1 MNYGEADAI
10 LDEATL
16 HQLPLPPPLTT
27 AVDRGQAGGK
37 PLPAAADVV
46 VIGGGIAGICT
57 AYYLAKRGVQ
67 VVVCEKGRVAGE
79 QSSRNWGWIRK
90 QNRDPGE
97 LALMI
102 DSLRRWHEIVLT
114 LDEDIGF
121 KVGGITSLAE
131 TKAELAEREAWLE
144 HARNYQ
150 LDTRLLGPEA
160 AAAMLGRT
168 DRRVLGAL
176 HTPSDARAEPWKAV
190 PAIARAARAAGAEI
204 HEETAVRA
212 LERQAGRIS
221 GVVTERGRI
230 RTSSVVVAGGVWSR
244 PFLENEGLALPQLGV
259 KSSVLRTTAAPR
271 ITESAFGAKGAA
283 IRPRADGGYTIAR
296 SGAATFDIIP
306 AAFRHF
312 RAFTPI
318 LARNWRIMTFRFG
331 KPFFE
336 ALGSRRWQPDQLS
349 PFEAVRVLH
358 PKPDE
363 RLLDDV
369 MAKARDLYPFLAEA
383 RPAQQWAGIID
394 TTPDELPV
402 LDAVKSIPGLYL
414 ATGFSGHGFG
424 IGPGAGHAMAEIVT
438 GGTPAVDLSALRYDR
453 FL

>member
-1 MNYGEADAI
+1 M
-10 LDEATL
+10 
-16 HQLPLPPPLTT
+16 LPPPLTT
-27 AVDRGQAGGK
+27 AADRGQAGDR
-37 PLPAAADVV
+37 PLPQTADVV

-57 AYYLAKRGVQ
+57 AYYLAKRGVR

-102 DSLRRWHEIVLT
+102 ESLRRWHEIVPT

-131 TKAELAEREAWLE
+131 TEAELAEREAWLE
-144 HARNYQ
+144 HARAYQ
-150 LDTRLLGPEA
+150 LDTRLVGADEVA
-160 AAAMLGRT
+160 TMLGRA
-168 DRRVLGAL
+168 DRRVRAAL

-190 PAIARAARAAGAEI
+190 PAIARAARALGAEI
-204 HEETAVRA
+204 HEQTAVRA

-221 GVVTERGRI
+221 GVVTERGTVRA
-230 RTSSVVVAGGVWSR
+230 TSVVLAGGVWSR
-244 PFLENEGLALPQLGV
+244 AFLENAGLTLPQLGV
-259 KSSVLRTTAAPR
+259 KSSVLRTSTAPR
-271 ITESAFGAKGAA
+271 FSESAFGAKGAS

-331 KPFFE
+331 RPFFE
-336 ALGSRRWQPDQLS
+336 ALGSRRWQPDQMS
-349 PFEAVRVLH
+349 PFEAIRVLH
-358 PKPDE
+358 PKPDA

-369 MAKARDLYPFLAEA
+369 MRKARDLYPALVEA
-383 RPAQQWAGIID
+383 QPVQQWAGIID

-402 LDAVKSIPGLYL
+402 IDAVVAVPGLFL

-424 IGPGAGHAMAEIVT
+424 IGPGAGYAMAEIVT
-438 GGTPAVDLSALRYDR
+438 GGRPAVDLSALRYAR
-453 FL
+453 FA

>member
-1 MNYGEADAI
+1 
-10 LDEATL
+10 
-16 HQLPLPPPLTT
+16 LPE
-27 AVDRGQAGGK
+27 
-37 PLPAAADVV
+37 AADVV

-57 AYYLAKRGVQ
+57 AYYLAKRGVR

-90 QNRDPGE
+90 QGRDPGE

-102 DSLRRWHEIVLT
+102 ESLRRWHEIVPT

-121 KVGGITSLAE
+121 KIGGVTYLAE
-131 TKAELAEREAWLE
+131 SEQELAERESWLQ
-144 HARNYQ
+144 HARPYQ
-150 LDTRLLGPEA
+150 LDSHMIGA
-160 AAAMLGRT
+160 AEVARMLGRD
-168 DRRVLGAL
+168 DRHFVGAL
-176 HTPSDARAEPWKAV
+176 YTPSDARAEPWKAV

-204 HEETAVRA
+204 HEATAVRTI
-212 LERQAGRIS
+212 EREAGRVS
-221 GVVTERGRI
+221 GVVTERGTI
-230 RTSSVVVAGGVWSR
+230 RCAQVVVAGGVWSR
-244 PFLENEGLALPQLGV
+244 PFVENIGLALPQLGV

-271 ITESAFGAKGAA
+271 TSESTFGAKGAA
-283 IRPRADGGYTIAR
+283 IRPRADGGFTIAR

-331 KPFFE
+331 KPFFD
-336 ALGSRRWQPDQLS
+336 ALGSRRWQPDQMS

-358 PKPDE
+358 PEPDR

-369 MAKARDLYPFLAEA
+369 MAKARVLYPFLAEA
-383 RPAQQWAGIID
+383 KPAQQWAGIID

-402 LDAVKSIPGLYL
+402 LGPVAALPGLFL

-424 IGPGAGHAMAEIVT
+424 IGPGTGAVMAEIVT
-438 GGTPAVDLSALRYDR
+438 GGTPAVDLSALRYAR
-453 FL
+453 FS